1 MKQREDIIINY
12 IDAYNSFDVD
22 KMLTDFD
29 PSIKFENISNGT
41 ISMTLTG
48 LSEFRKQAE
57 QAKSLFSKRQQTIKS
72 YKHEGE
78 QTEIEIDYQA
88 TLAIDLPNGLKQ
100 GDELNLVGRSIFQFF
115 NDKII
120 ALTDIS

>member
-1 MKQREDIIINY
+1 MKQREKIINNY

-22 KMLTDFD
+22 KILTDFD
-29 PSIKFENISNGT
+29 PSIKFENVSNGT
-41 ISMTLTG
+41 INMTLIG
-48 LSEFRKQAE
+48 LSEFRQQAE
-57 QAKSLFSKRQQTIKS
+57 QAKTLFSKRQQTIKS
-72 YKHEGE
+72 YKHESD

-88 TLAIDLPNGLKQ
+88 ILAIDLPNGLKQ

>member
-1 MKQREDIIINY
+1 MKQREKIINNY

-22 KMLTDFD
+22 RMLADFAT
-29 PSIKFENISNGT
+29 SIKFENISNGA
-41 ISMTLTG
+41 INMTLAG

-57 QAKSLFSKRQQTIKS
+57 QAKTLFSKRQQTIKS
-72 YKHEGE
+72 YKHEGD

-100 GDELNLVGRSIFQFF
+100 GDELNLTGRSIFQFL

>member
-1 MKQREDIIINY
+1 MKQRERLISNY

-22 KMLTDFD
+22 SMLADFG

-41 ISMTLTG
+41 INMTLVG
-48 LSEFRKQAE
+48 LAAFRQQAE

-72 YKHEGE
+72 YEHENDE
-78 QTEIEIDYQA
+78 TRIEIDYQA
-88 TLAIDLPNGLKQ
+88 ILAIDLPNGLKQ
-100 GDELNLVGRSIFQFF
+100 GDELNLVGSSVFKFLD
-115 NDKII
+115 DKII